1 MNWWDR
7 PVDGRVPSPLVGQ
20 ASCLSPNDGQDA
32 RPTDSFTPSV
42 LHLAIF
48 VRRFSFRP
56 RHKWQPMRLRAAV
69 FILTAVLVCPTHF
82 AFAAPI
88 QQIQGVIVELE
99 EGYLWLKPDGEA
111 APRKFLLRWKARFN
125 PPKLPLKG
133 DRILILYKDKEEGS
147 VIYGVDYLTTAP
159 EPDQPPKDQIPDK
172 GE

>member
-1 MNWWDR
+1 MWNEA
-7 PVDGRVPSPLVGQ
+7 PAGALG
-20 ASCLSPNDGQDA
+20 
-32 RPTDSFTPSV
+32 
-42 LHLAIF
+42 HLA
-48 VRRFSFRP
+48 P
-56 RHKWQPMRLRAAV
+56 PERHLREPMRFRVTV
-69 FILTAVLVCPTHF
+69 FILAMVLVCLTHL
-82 AFAAPI
+82 ALAAPI

-133 DRILILYKDKEEGS
+133 DRMLILYKDKEEGS

-159 EPDQPPKDQIPDK
+159 EPAQPPKDQIPDK

>member
-1 MNWWDR
+1 
-7 PVDGRVPSPLVGQ
+7 
-20 ASCLSPNDGQDA
+20 
-32 RPTDSFTPSV
+32 
-42 LHLAIF
+42 
-48 VRRFSFRP
+48 
-56 RHKWQPMRLRAAV
+56 MRLRAAV